1 VRCIQTVVE
10 SFEWHGIEVHQRLM
24 IVLGAQRGIK
34 EPDAHQRIVGGI
46 GQHGIKEPSVHKSI
60 DDGV

>member
-1 VRCIQTVVE
+1 
-10 SFEWHGIEVHQRLM
+10 LM